1 MIEIYRKL
9 MNLIKLVKIPAHDI
23 VYLETLLGRYGY
35 SDMELVV
42 ENRYSLVD
50 RILKKK
56 IIKYKRKFPC
66 GTHEKKCE
74 KNLKIILSSDEAAE
88 YDKYLT
94 TQDVISILSAKE
106 KIDSELPEIF
116 NTMENIY
123 QKIIL
128 VGHNEYA
135 DYLAEYFEKNPNIYF
150 EHREI
155 QKFKLID
162 DVYYTEDA
170 KPEESIYIFADFY
183 RERSLYN
190 NDGKKLQTLYV
201 CKIYREEL
209 KTTDYL
215 NDMNEYIV
223 PRLVENG
230 IGVLKVYIPDE
241 KKLVHYKKIRR
252 KQIYWKIVRKIN
264 ENYFW
269 KKREHNTNTEYLKE
283 EKQNLVNDNTKGYSI
298 VYGNGQYI
306 NFTNGFRE
314 TVGNSIGI
322 NNSIYFFGPCFIRGI
337 EVEDK
342 NTIPSLLKKKIGQR
356 YNVYN
361 YGSEFHTC
369 NYIMRT
375 LDYKQGDIVVI
386 FSSEKKENEV
396 KENKKV
402 KYLDLTETYNKIGDL
417 QKHVYD
423 MLEHFDFTVE
433 KQIVDDV
440 YELLE
445 KNGFLRSSNSLVN
458 KTISFGSEQKR
469 IPDIVFCKDKNFIKW
484 ISELKEEYLFA
495 GKVGAIVMNC
505 NPFTNGH
512 RYLIETVAKKVEHLF
527 IFVVQEDKSIFP
539 YKDRMMLVK
548 EGTSDLI
555 NVHVVPSGNYMI
567 SSMTLPG
574 YFQKEQLSDTVLD
587 ASTDLLLFLQIAKEL
602 NISVRFAGEEPLD
615 PFTRQYNENMEKF
628 LPKYGVE
635 FEVIKRKEENGAV
648 ISASRV
654 RQALK
659 DGKYDEIKKLV
670 PDTTYEYLVKRYKK
684 TMGVES

>member
-1 MIEIYRKL
+1 M
-9 MNLIKLVKIPAHDI
+9 
-23 VYLETLLGRYGY
+23 
-35 SDMELVV
+35 
-42 ENRYSLVD
+42 
-50 RILKKK
+50 
-56 IIKYKRKFPC
+56 
-66 GTHEKKCE
+66 
-74 KNLKIILSSDEAAE
+74 
-88 YDKYLT
+88 
-94 TQDVISILSAKE
+94 
-106 KIDSELPEIF
+106 
-116 NTMENIY
+116 
-123 QKIIL
+123 
-128 VGHNEYA
+128 
-135 DYLAEYFEKNPNIYF
+135 
-150 EHREI
+150 
-155 QKFKLID
+155 
-162 DVYYTEDA
+162 
-170 KPEESIYIFADFY
+170 
-183 RERSLYN
+183 
-190 NDGKKLQTLYV
+190 
-201 CKIYREEL
+201 
-209 KTTDYL
+209 
-215 NDMNEYIV
+215 
-223 PRLVENG
+223 
-230 IGVLKVYIPDE
+230 
-241 KKLVHYKKIRR
+241 
-252 KQIYWKIVRKIN
+252 
-264 ENYFW
+264 
-269 KKREHNTNTEYLKE
+269 
-283 EKQNLVNDNTKGYSI
+283 
-298 VYGNGQYI
+298 
-306 NFTNGFRE
+306 
-314 TVGNSIGI
+314 
-322 NNSIYFFGPCFIRGI
+322 
-337 EVEDK
+337 
-342 NTIPSLLKKKIGQR
+342 LKKKIGQR

-386 FSSEKKENEV
+386 FSSEKRENEV

-512 RYLIETVAKKVEHLF
+512 RYLIETVAKKVEHLL

-654 RQALK
+654 RRALK

>member
-23 VYLETLLGRYGY
+23 VYLETLLRRYGY
-35 SDMELVV
+35 SDIELVV

-106 KIDSELPEIF
+106 KTDSELPEIF

-162 DVYYTEDA
+162 DVYYTEDV

-314 TVGNSIGI
+314 TVGNGIGI

-386 FSSEKKENEV
+386 FSSEKRENEV

-433 KQIVDDV
+433 KQIVDDD

-445 KNGFLRSSNSLVN
+445 KNGFLRISNSLAN
-458 KTISFGSEQKR
+458 KTISFGPEHKR

-495 GKVGAIVMNC
+495 GKAGAIVMNC

-654 RQALK
+654 RRALK

>member
-1 MIEIYRKL
+1 
-9 MNLIKLVKIPAHDI
+9 
-23 VYLETLLGRYGY
+23 
-35 SDMELVV
+35 
-42 ENRYSLVD
+42 
-50 RILKKK
+50 
-56 IIKYKRKFPC
+56 
-66 GTHEKKCE
+66 
-74 KNLKIILSSDEAAE
+74 
-88 YDKYLT
+88 
-94 TQDVISILSAKE
+94 
-106 KIDSELPEIF
+106 
-116 NTMENIY
+116 
-123 QKIIL
+123 
-128 VGHNEYA
+128 
-135 DYLAEYFEKNPNIYF
+135 
-150 EHREI
+150 
-155 QKFKLID
+155 
-162 DVYYTEDA
+162 
-170 KPEESIYIFADFY
+170 
-183 RERSLYN
+183 
-190 NDGKKLQTLYV
+190 
-201 CKIYREEL
+201 
-209 KTTDYL
+209 
-215 NDMNEYIV
+215 
-223 PRLVENG
+223 
-230 IGVLKVYIPDE
+230 
-241 KKLVHYKKIRR
+241 
-252 KQIYWKIVRKIN
+252 
-264 ENYFW
+264 
-269 KKREHNTNTEYLKE
+269 
-283 EKQNLVNDNTKGYSI
+283 
-298 VYGNGQYI
+298 
-306 NFTNGFRE
+306 
-314 TVGNSIGI
+314 
-322 NNSIYFFGPCFIRGI
+322 
-337 EVEDK
+337 
-342 NTIPSLLKKKIGQR
+342 
-356 YNVYN
+356 
-361 YGSEFHTC
+361 
-369 NYIMRT
+369 
-375 LDYKQGDIVVI
+375 
-386 FSSEKKENEV
+386 
-396 KENKKV
+396 
-402 KYLDLTETYNKIGDL
+402 
-417 QKHVYD
+417 

-469 IPDIVFCKDKNFIKW
+469 IPDIVFCKDRNFVKW

-574 YFQKEQLSDTVLD
+574 YFQKEQLSETVLD

-654 RQALK
+654 RRALK